1 MTDTGSRRFELR
13 DHTADIA
20 VAATGETLETV
31 FAAVADG
38 LAAASC
44 DDIPE
49 ETGDRF
55 SLSVTAENPE
65 ALLFDYLDELIYLR
79 DVRVELPVDH
89 RVDAIENPPD
99 TDVREPADEPNANDV
114 REPADEPNTND
125 GHDETDAWT
134 LEASA
139 RGVPLAEVDAREVKA
154 VTYSEMRLERVD
166 GSEEEPGGW
175 EAYVVFDV

>member
-1 MTDTGSRRFELR
+1 MGFELR
-13 DHTADIA
+13 DHTADVG
-20 VAATGETLETV
+20 VAATGDTLAAV

-38 LAAASC
+38 LAAAMC
-44 DDIPE
+44 DDVPA

-55 SLSVTAENPE
+55 SLSVTAESRD

-79 DVRVELPVDH
+79 DVRAELPVDN
-89 RVDAIENPPD
+89 RVESIAGSANGTGDDGGQPNSGVD
-99 TDVREPADEPNANDV
+99 DVPAE
-114 REPADEPNTND
+114 
-125 GHDETDAWT
+125 AWS

-139 RGVPLAEVDAREVKA
+139 RGVPLSAIDAREVKA

-166 GSEEEPGGW
+166 DGW

>member
-1 MTDTGSRRFELR
+1 MNFELR

-20 VAATGETLETV
+20 VSATGDSLEAI
-31 FAAVADG
+31 FGAVADG

-44 DDIPE
+44 GEIPGD
-49 ETGDRF
+49 TGERF
-55 SLSVTAENPE
+55 SLAVSAERRD

-89 RVDAIENPPD
+89 RVES
-99 TDVREPADEPNANDV
+99 VERVESADGSPEW
-114 REPADEPNTND
+114 
-125 GHDETDAWT
+125 H

-139 RGVPLAEVDAREVKA
+139 RGVPLAAIDAREVKA
-154 VTYSEMRLERVD
+154 VTYSEMQLERID
-166 GSEEEPGGW
+166 GSW

>member
-1 MTDTGSRRFELR
+1 MTRKRGQRFELR
-13 DHTADIA
+13 EHTADIA
-20 VAATGETLETV
+20 VEAAGDSLEGV

-38 LAAASC
+38 LGAASC
-44 DDIPE
+44 DEIPD

-55 SLSVTAENPE
+55 SLSVTAESRE

-89 RVDAIENPPD
+89 RVEAITHSDDAD
-99 TDVREPADEPNANDV
+99 
-114 REPADEPNTND
+114 
-125 GHDETDAWT
+125 DAESWT

-139 RGVPLAEVDAREVKA
+139 RGVPLAEIDAREVKA

-166 GSEEEPGGW
+166 DGW